1 MVVSFFPV
9 GVPVPS
15 GLSMRTTIVRLT
27 TIHNL
32 EEQSIVNMQKVEEN
46 GVNLAPFST
55 LTIPFR
61 PLLKITFKAA
71 LKEIYLSRALRG
83 L

>member
-9 GVPVPS
+9 GVLVPS

-32 EEQSIVNMQKVEEN
+32 EEQSIVNMQKS
-46 GVNLAPFST
+46 GGKWSQ
-55 LTIPFR
+55 
-61 PLLKITFKAA
+61 
-71 LKEIYLSRALRG
+71 SRAL
-83 L
+83 LSLDNSI

>member
-32 EEQSIVNMQKVEEN
+32 E
-46 GVNLAPFST
+46 
-55 LTIPFR
+55 
-61 PLLKITFKAA
+61 
-71 LKEIYLSRALRG
+71 
-83 L
+83 

>member
-1 MVVSFFPV
+1 MKNGDFWGREQRWWWSLFFPV

-32 EEQSIVNMQKVEEN
+32 EEQSIVNMQKS
-46 GVNLAPFST
+46 GGKWSQ
-55 LTIPFR
+55 
-61 PLLKITFKAA
+61 
-71 LKEIYLSRALRG
+71 SRAL
-83 L
+83 LNLDNSI